1 MSGQTQNDGHWMRR
15 AVGPALVLIVLAAG
29 CLHSQH
35 RHVALL
41 SYAPPG
47 AGWRRMA
54 RRFGKKIVHV
64 PLSHFSQ
71 ETVQQLRLV
80 HVLNGKQVRSYA
92 AEFIRK
98 A

>member
-1 MSGQTQNDGHWMRR
+1 
-15 AVGPALVLIVLAAG
+15 
-29 CLHSQH
+29 
-35 RHVALL
+35 
-41 SYAPPG
+41 
-47 AGWRRMA
+47 
-54 RRFGKKIVHV
+54 VHV
-64 PLSHFSQ
+64 PLGHFSQ

>member
-1 MSGQTQNDGHWMRR
+1 
-15 AVGPALVLIVLAAG
+15 
-29 CLHSQH
+29 
-35 RHVALL
+35 
-41 SYAPPG
+41 
-47 AGWRRMA
+47 MA

-64 PLSHFSQ
+64 PLNHFSQ

-80 HVLNGKQVRSYA
+80 HVLNGRQVRSYA